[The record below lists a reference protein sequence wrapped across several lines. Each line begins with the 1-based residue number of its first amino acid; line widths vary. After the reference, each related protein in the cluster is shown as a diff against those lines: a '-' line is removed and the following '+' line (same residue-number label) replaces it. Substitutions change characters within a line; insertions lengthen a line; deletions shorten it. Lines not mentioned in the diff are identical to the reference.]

1 MRNTIREY
9 MQLTDTEKKQL
20 WKTAIFVFDANIF
33 LDCYRYTKVTR
44 EEILG
49 AIKSLKN
56 RVWMPK
62 QVAQEFMKNRP
73 SLIYECLGKFDI
85 ISKKADEFVDECVK
99 LADINSED
107 VDIKELRK
115 YIDKKI
121 EKLKDKCE
129 FCDNPSDDSIVSEI
143 LELYEGKVGKGF
155 TKERLGDLQK
165 EFAERCE
172 KLIPPGYKDVKKEK
186 NAIGDFLLWREILE
200 YAKSEKKNIIFVT
213 EDKKEDWWW
222 IERGK
227 TIGPKYELKREFY
240 AETQQVFYMYD
251 LTGFLKHIKIEKGSN
266 VNEAILSE
274 IRRKRALEDQDF
286 KDRMIM
292 RSLSKKDLIRKE
304 AFENIFEL
312 KRGTYELKKRKEE
325 LLDKRRYFIK
335 SMNEVDDAL
344 RREHHKRKINEIELE
359 LQNLDSMIDS
369 NESIINMIL
378 RSWGG
383 SDVELYF
390 DRFLDQEEG
399 TENK

>member
-9 MQLTDTEKKQL
+9 MQLTDIEKKQL
-20 WKTAIFVFDANIF
+20 CKTAIFVFDANIF

-200 YAKSEKKNIIFVT
+200 YAKSEKKNIILVT

-227 TIGPKYELKREFY
+227 TIGPKYELNREFY
-240 AETQQVFYMYD
+240 AETQQDFYMYD

-274 IRRKRALEDQDF
+274 IRRKRAPDDQDF
-286 KDRMIM
+286 KDSKIM
-292 RSLSKKDLIRKE
+292 HSLIRNNLIRN
-304 AFENIFEL
+304 NISEL
-312 KRGTYELKKRKEE
+312 RRRIYELKKRKEE

-335 SMNEVDDAL
+335 RMDEAEDAL
-344 RREHHKRKINEIELE
+344 RKKHYERGIKEIELE
-359 LQNLDSMIDS
+359 LQNLESMIDS
-369 NESIINMIL
+369 CESILNIAFH
-378 RSWGG
+378 SWCG
-383 SDVELYF
+383 SDVEVYF
-390 DRFLDQEEG
+390 DAFVDKEEG

>member
-9 MQLTDTEKKQL
+9 MQLTDVEKNQL

-85 ISKKADEFVDECVK
+85 ISKKADEFVNECVK
-99 LADINSED
+99 LADISSED
-107 VDIKELRK
+107 DDIKALKNCIDRK
-115 YIDKKI
+115 II
-121 EKLKDKCE
+121 KLKDKCK
-129 FCDNPSDDSIVSEI
+129 FCDSPSDDSIVSEI

-155 TKERLGDLQK
+155 TKERLVDLQK
-165 EFAERCE
+165 EFNERCE
-172 KLIPPGYKDVKKEK
+172 KLIPPGYKDVKKEN
-186 NAIGDFLLWREILE
+186 NAIGDYLLWKELLE
-200 YAKSEKKNIIFVT
+200 YAKSERKNIILVT

-222 IERGK
+222 MERGK
-227 TIGPKYELKREFY
+227 TIGPRYELNREFY
-240 AETQQVFYMYD
+240 AETQQDFYMYD
-251 LTGFLKHIKIEKGSN
+251 LTGFLKRMKIEKGSN

-274 IRRKRALEDQDF
+274 IRRKRVLEDQDF

-292 RSLSKKDLIRKE
+292 RSLSKKDLIRKD
-304 AFENIFEL
+304 IFEL
-312 KRGTYELKKRKEE
+312 RRGTYELKKRKEE

-335 SMNEVDDAL
+335 RMNEAEDAL
-344 RREHHKRKINEIELE
+344 RKKHYEREINEIELE
-359 LQNLDSMIDS
+359 LQNLDSMINS

-378 RSWGG
+378 SSWDG
-383 SDVELYF
+383 SDVKLFF